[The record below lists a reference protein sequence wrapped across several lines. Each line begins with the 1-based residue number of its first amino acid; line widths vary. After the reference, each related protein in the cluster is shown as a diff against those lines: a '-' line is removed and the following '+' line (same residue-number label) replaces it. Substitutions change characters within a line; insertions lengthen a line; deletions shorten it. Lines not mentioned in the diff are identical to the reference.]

1 MHSTF
6 VQTMVDTLINKRN
19 ISVRLFIIQ
28 FSLYFKKINIL
39 LNIGL
44 FPFFNT
50 VDINDIS
57 LRFFLVNVDR
67 NCKF

>member
-1 MHSTF
+1 M
-6 VQTMVDTLINKRN
+6 
-19 ISVRLFIIQ
+19 VRLFIIQ

-50 VDINDIS
+50 VDINDITQG
-57 LRFFLVNVDR
+57 FLVNVDR